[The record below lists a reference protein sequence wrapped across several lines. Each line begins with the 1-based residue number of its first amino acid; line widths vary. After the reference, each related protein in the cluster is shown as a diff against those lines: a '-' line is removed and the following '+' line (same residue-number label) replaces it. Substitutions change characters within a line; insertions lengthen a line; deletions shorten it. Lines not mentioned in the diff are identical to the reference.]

1 MKLRIHDNTLRIRL
15 TQSEVARLAAG
26 NPVEQITEFAPTSF
40 LITLVKPSSQV
51 RSTTATFQDNQL
63 SVLLPLDA
71 VTRWAHSD
79 QVGIEASQTIGS
91 ALRCRRQHRCV
102 SQSPIG
108 LNPDLVI
115 PGGQMDPGIAIPGL
129 FGGELNRCPFLCLL
143 ARDGNIAPVEAF
155 THSGASGDSRKTI
168 GRGDACVQCGGH
180 RRQNP

>member
-1 MKLRIHDNTLRIRL
+1 MKLRIHDNTLRIRV

-91 ALRCRRQHRCV
+91 DKTLSILIEKDFECLHSVAEDNTDAF
-102 SQSPIG
+102 P
-108 LNPDLVI
+108 NP
-115 PGGQMDPGIAIPGL
+115 
-129 FGGELNRCPFLCLL
+129 R
-143 ARDGNIAPVEAF
+143 
-155 THSGASGDSRKTI
+155 SG
-168 GRGDACVQCGGH
+168 
-180 RRQNP
+180 